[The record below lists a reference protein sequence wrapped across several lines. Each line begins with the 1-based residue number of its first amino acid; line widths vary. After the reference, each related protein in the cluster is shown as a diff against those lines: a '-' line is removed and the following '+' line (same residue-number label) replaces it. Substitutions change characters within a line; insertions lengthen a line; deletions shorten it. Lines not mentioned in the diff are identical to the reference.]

1 LSWVELQTGKVGAVM
16 YEYISGKLINKQADR
31 IVIENNGIG
40 YTLKVSANTYEQ
52 LPAPGKAVTVYTY
65 LHVREDILDLYGF
78 VKKVEREFFY
88 TLIGISKIGP
98 KAALAILSGGSPA
111 DISNWVMAED
121 AKTIAK
127 TPGIGPTTA
136 KRLILELKPKI
147 EKGLGSSQPGDL
159 TSSLGTSSIEDEAI
173 MALEALGYSRSEV
186 YSKIRK
192 IVKDSDAELSVE
204 QLIKKVLQK

>member
-1 LSWVELQTGKVGAVM
+1 M
-16 YEYISGKLINKQADR
+16 YEFISGKLVSKQPDH
-31 IVIENNGIG
+31 VVVETSGIG
-40 YTLKVSANTYEQ
+40 YRLKVSHSTFEQ
-52 LPAPGKAVTVYTY
+52 LPAPGETVTVYTY

-147 EKGLGSSQPGDL
+147 EKGLGNVEPGDL
-159 TSSLGTSSIEDEAI
+159 TAHLGGNSVENEAI
-173 MALEALGYSRSEV
+173 MALEALGYTRSEV
-186 YSKIRK
+186 FAKIRK
-192 IVKDSDAELSVE
+192 ILKDSDSELSVE

>member
-1 LSWVELQTGKVGAVM
+1 MEAS
-16 YEYISGKLINKQADR
+16 
-31 IVIENNGIG
+31 GIG
-40 YTLKVSANTYEQ
+40 YRLKVSHSTFEQ
-52 LPAPGKAVTVYTY
+52 LPARGVTVTVYTY
-65 LHVREDILDLYGF
+65 LHVREDIQDLYGF
-78 VKKVEREFFY
+78 VKKEEREFFY
-88 TLIGISKIGP
+88 MLIGISKIGP

-147 EKGLGSSQPGDL
+147 EKGFGNVEPGGLTTQLGDISV
-159 TSSLGTSSIEDEAI
+159 ENEAI
-173 MALEALGYSRSEV
+173 LALEALGYSRSEV
-186 YSKIRK
+186 FSKIRK
-192 IVKDSDAELSVE
+192 ILRDSDSELTVE